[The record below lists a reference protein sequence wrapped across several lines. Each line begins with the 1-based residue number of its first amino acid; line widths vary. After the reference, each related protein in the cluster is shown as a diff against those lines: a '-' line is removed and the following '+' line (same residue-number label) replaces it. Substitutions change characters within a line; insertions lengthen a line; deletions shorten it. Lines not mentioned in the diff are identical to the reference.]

1 MNIALIF
8 VQNAL
13 LCLRQDGAQWR
24 SMPVEGEPVISLMH
38 FSPGRLLEVLRS
50 KRHEQAAAEC
60 VVTVLHHPQSTTLAC
75 ACVSALLDEGYGRVD
90 SLALMPWVALLNRLE
105 GISLPT
111 VKEDAD
117 AGMYALHLL
126 PLLDACLLRLDA
138 VPNIPVSP
146 SAAGDSPEDSA
157 LAELQQL
164 NQALHAENLQLRQTL
179 AEHTAAHEQSLATL
193 RLDIHRLNLRLL
205 DQDSQPLHQL
215 LPFFSLFFREFWSK
229 IRPDELAM
237 VLGLNTVPEVA
248 SLYHEPS
255 GDALAILRRQWGAL
269 PEASRMLLLGWVREL
284 SLSWDVR
291 PEMRKALEHAA

>member
-8 VQNAL
+8 VQDAL
-13 LCLRQDGAQWR
+13 LCLRRDGAQWC
-24 SMPVEGEPVISLMH
+24 SMPVEGEPAISLMH
-38 FSPGRLLEVLRS
+38 FSAVRLLEVLCS

-60 VVTVLHHPQSTTLAC
+60 VITVLHHPQSAALASD
-75 ACVSALLDEGYGRVD
+75 CVSALLRDGYGRVD

-105 GISLPT
+105 GVSLPT
-111 VKEDAD
+111 TKGDAD
-117 AGMYALHLL
+117 ASVYARHLL

-138 VPNIPVSP
+138 MPNAPVSA
-146 SAAGDSPEDSA
+146 SAVGDSPEDGS
-157 LAELQQL
+157 LTELQQL
-164 NQALHAENLQLRQTL
+164 NQALHAENLQLRQAL
-179 AEHTAAHEQSLATL
+179 AEQGAAHEQSLATL

-205 DQDSQPLHQL
+205 DQDSQPIHQL

-255 GDALAILRRQWGAL
+255 GDALAILRRQWVAL